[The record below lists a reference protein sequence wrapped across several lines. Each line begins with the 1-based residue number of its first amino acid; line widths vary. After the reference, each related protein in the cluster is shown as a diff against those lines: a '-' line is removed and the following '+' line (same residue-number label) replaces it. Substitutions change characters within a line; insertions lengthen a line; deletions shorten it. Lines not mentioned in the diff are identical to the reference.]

1 MSRSVETVSALHVT
15 GDRTAMTFLQSSYY
29 GVNNQFS
36 LCYKFGEEPFKLY
49 PEIHMTVVGIDSITS
64 NKGLYSTLVAG
75 VPETWTIT
83 GFGFSDSD
91 KLKLVSGTDCNSE
104 AAVEMDV
111 YGSNPMEAYIKD
123 IIVSEATESTL
134 TVCWK
139 FENEEYSFMPK
150 YAVSVYEIQGA
161 SPARAIQGQ
170 PKTFSYVGTEVKE
183 GDFVRYTTGA
193 SCDADYARVFPTR
206 R

>member
-1 MSRSVETVSALHVT
+1 
-15 GDRTAMTFLQSSYY
+15 
-29 GVNNQFS
+29 
-36 LCYKFGEEPFKLY
+36 
-49 PEIHMTVVGIDSITS
+49 
-64 NKGLYSTLVAG
+64 
-75 VPETWTIT
+75 
-83 GFGFSDSD
+83 
-91 KLKLVSGTDCNSE
+91 
-104 AAVEMDV
+104 
-111 YGSNPMEAYIKD
+111 MEAYIKD
-123 IIVSEATESTL
+123 ITVSEATESTL

-193 SCDADYARVFPTR
+193 SCDADYATFEGLPEKKVTSDHTVELAFDHASMNPFKLCYKFDEEPYKQYDMPVEVATVTSLYYGGKTYQSLSLSLAKDYTISVAGINIHAGDRVQWLSLIHISEPTR
-206 R
+206 P